1 MESTLLIISE
11 EAMETA
17 KSGYNDCAARMKTL
31 RDTLKNAVDDIRSE
45 WDSDGGKAFFKKFD
59 DEWYKNFNDYIAVVE
74 HMSEN
79 MTKSKSKYRPIFDEA
94 DKINLK

>member
-1 MESTLLIISE
+1 MASTLFKISE

-17 KSGYNDCAARMKTL
+17 KSGYDSCAKRMKQL
-31 RDTLKNAVDDIRSE
+31 RGVLKTAVDEIRTC
-45 WDSDGGKAFFKKFD
+45 WDSDGGKAFFEKFD
-59 DEWYKNFNDYIAVVE
+59 DEWDKNFNDYIAVIE

-79 MTKSKSKYRPIFDEA
+79 MTKSKSKYQPLFDEA